1 MRKED
6 VLEIE
11 RQQKLHEMKSAV
23 HSKYSSIAPS
33 IFLKKWEQQSFHDIG
48 ERALRKKNLETL
60 PADIFLFLYENYSPV
75 SGTDVFSILT
85 SYIDS
90 DQTFPSKYYSQ
101 VVQAISASN
110 LAEDDFYPVIDLA
123 IGMMEGSE
131 TIEFGL
137 NIMDCLAGKKWPKP
151 VSSHFKQYAIKEY
164 LRYCDHLLISSN
176 QAIAQRFQD
185 VFCKLKE
192 YQHLNSTIWSA
203 YNKTLSMIQSDMDAI
218 MTLSESCHALDTG
231 MPWISEVSN
240 PSDTILVKFLFPNG
254 KYGDIDM
261 YLASK
266 VGTPNCVGGLTQS
279 IEIPVGRRDVMELLI
294 GDPYGSNA
302 EENPDAL
309 RYLTENHRM
318 FNLAKLLDMI
328 DKDMLSKAPNCVM
341 LDDDFLQGA
350 ESSIRRYFQKIT
362 DKRNQVY
369 EQVIAD
375 GKATSSWK
383 SEQQLYT
390 LAKELYPDAVYQYHA
405 DWLGLQSLDVYI
417 PSINTAI
424 EYQGIQHYQPVD
436 LFGGEKGFEQRKKL
450 DAKKRQLC
458 RKTGVRL
465 VYWKYDVPISG
476 DLLKKKLSQVKKTT
490 SKK

>member
-6 VLEIE
+6 ILEIE
-11 RQQKLHEMKSAV
+11 RQQKLYEMKSAV
-23 HSKYSSIAPS
+23 HSRYSSIAPS
-33 IFLKKWEQQSFHDIG
+33 IFLKKWERQSFHDVG
-48 ERALRKKNLETL
+48 ERALRKKNFATL

-90 DQTFPSKYYSQ
+90 DQMFPSKYYSQ
-101 VVQAISASN
+101 VVQAVSASD

-137 NIMDCLAGKKWPKP
+137 NLMDCLASKKWPKP
-151 VSSHFKQYAIKEY
+151 VSAHFKQYTIKKY
-164 LRYCDHLLISSN
+164 LRYCDHSLISSN

-185 VFCKLKE
+185 VFCRLKE
-192 YQHLNSTIWSA
+192 NQHLNSTIWIA
-203 YNKTLSMIQSDMDAI
+203 YNKTLTMIRRDMDAI
-218 MTLSESCHALDTG
+218 MTLSELCHALDTG
-231 MPWISEVSN
+231 MPWIREASN
-240 PSDTILVKFLFPNG
+240 PSDTISVKFLFPNG
-254 KYGDIDM
+254 KYGDVDM

-266 VGTPNCVGGLTQS
+266 VGTPNRVDGLTQS
-279 IEIPVGRRDVMELLI
+279 IEIPVESRDVIELLI
-294 GDPYGSNA
+294 GDPYGFNA

-309 RYLTENHRM
+309 RYLTENHQM
-318 FNLAKLLDMI
+318 FTLVKLLETI
-328 DKDMLSKAPNCVM
+328 DKDMLSKAPNCVI
-341 LDDDFLQGA
+341 LDDDFLHNV

-390 LAKELYPDAVYQYHA
+390 LAKELYPDAAYQYHA

-417 PSINTAI
+417 PSINAAI

-450 DAKKRQLC
+450 DAKKRHLC
-458 RKTGVRL
+458 RKAGVQL
-465 VYWKYDVPISG
+465 VYWKFDVPISG
-476 DLLKKKLSQVKKTT
+476 DLLKKKLSQVKKAT